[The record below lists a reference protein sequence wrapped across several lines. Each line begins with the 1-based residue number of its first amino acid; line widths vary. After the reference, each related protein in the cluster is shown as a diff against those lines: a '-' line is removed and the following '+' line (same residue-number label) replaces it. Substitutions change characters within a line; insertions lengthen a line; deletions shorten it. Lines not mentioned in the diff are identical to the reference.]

1 MKTKVI
7 IAAIGL
13 LAAGIGAQAQDKW
26 SLQQC
31 IDFAL
36 QHNLTVQQ
44 KALACNYQ
52 ELNLKTSQLSFVPDL
67 NAGVNQ
73 NFSFG
78 RATGNDNITTSQSM
92 ASTGFSVSTSMPIF
106 TGLRVTNQI
115 KADKLNLLAAV
126 EDLNKAKEDVS
137 LNVASYYLNVL
148 YNKDL
153 LVVAEHQ
160 VQLSAAQVENTAKMV
175 ANGKKSEAELY
186 ENRAQLATDEQKRT
200 EAANAVRL
208 AVLTLCQAINYSDVA
223 QFDVADC
230 DVEALLD
237 ATLNTLAS
245 PENAYHASLGIRPS
259 IKAAELRIESSKRD
273 LKVAQSAYYPQLD
286 LHAGYNTGYYHAFG
300 RENLDFGRQL
310 GDNSSE
316 MIALSLSI
324 PIFDRMATPNR
335 VKQARINILN
345 QELALENEKQALLK
359 EIQTA
364 YYNAVAARDKYL
376 AADKTVEAS
385 RVAFEFEQAKYE
397 NGKSTPFDY
406 NNAKTRYESAQTEA
420 LQAKYEFIFRTKI
433 FDFYNGS
440 AISL

>member
-13 LAAGIGAQAQDKW
+13 LAAGIGVQAQDKW

-73 NFSFG
+73 NFAFG

-175 ANGKKSEAELY
+175 ANGKKSEAEL
-186 ENRAQLATDEQKRT
+186 
-200 EAANAVRL
+200 
-208 AVLTLCQAINYSDVA
+208 
-223 QFDVADC
+223 
-230 DVEALLD
+230 
-237 ATLNTLAS
+237 
-245 PENAYHASLGIRPS
+245 
-259 IKAAELRIESSKRD
+259 
-273 LKVAQSAYYPQLD
+273 
-286 LHAGYNTGYYHAFG
+286 
-300 RENLDFGRQL
+300 
-310 GDNSSE
+310 
-316 MIALSLSI
+316 
-324 PIFDRMATPNR
+324 
-335 VKQARINILN
+335 
-345 QELALENEKQALLK
+345 
-359 EIQTA
+359 
-364 YYNAVAARDKYL
+364 
-376 AADKTVEAS
+376 
-385 RVAFEFEQAKYE
+385 
-397 NGKSTPFDY
+397 
-406 NNAKTRYESAQTEA
+406 
-420 LQAKYEFIFRTKI
+420 
-433 FDFYNGS
+433 
-440 AISL
+440 

>member
-13 LAAGIGAQAQDKW
+13 LAVGIGAQAQDKW

-73 NFSFG
+73 NFAFG

-286 LHAGYNTGYYHAFG
+286 LHAGYNTGYPPAAH
-300 RENLDFGRQL
+300 
-310 GDNSSE
+310 
-316 MIALSLSI
+316 SL
-324 PIFDRMATPNR
+324 
-335 VKQARINILN
+335 
-345 QELALENEKQALLK
+345 
-359 EIQTA
+359 
-364 YYNAVAARDKYL
+364 
-376 AADKTVEAS
+376 
-385 RVAFEFEQAKYE
+385 
-397 NGKSTPFDY
+397 
-406 NNAKTRYESAQTEA
+406 
-420 LQAKYEFIFRTKI
+420 
-433 FDFYNGS
+433 
-440 AISL
+440 